1 MTTSP
6 APRSRTALS
15 TAVLHTERVTPA
27 VIRLV
32 LGGGDLTRF
41 RAAPFTDSYVKIVFL
56 ESGVSYPRPL
66 DLAAVRE
73 QLPAEHQPR
82 LRTYTVR
89 DWDDASCRLTLDIVT
104 HGDVGLAGPW
114 AQTLEPGDE
123 VLIVG
128 PGGEYAPDPTADWH
142 LLVGDESALPAIA
155 VALEALPADAVA
167 HAFLEVPGPADELPL
182 AGPSGAHVTWVHR
195 HTGTPQNSRPV
206 GELLVDAV
214 TGLQFPTGRVHAFVH
229 GEAGFVKEL
238 RRLLRIERGIPREQL
253 SISGYWRAGADD
265 EGWRSAKREWNAEV
279 EAAER
284 AAGVA

>member
-1 MTTSP
+1 MTTNPRP

-15 TAVLHTERVTPA
+15 TSVLHTERITPA

-32 LGGGDLTRF
+32 LGGGDLTGF

-89 DWDDASCRLTLDIVT
+89 DWDDATCSLTLDIVT

-114 AQTLEPGDE
+114 AQALAPGDE
-123 VLIVG
+123 VLLVG

-142 LLVGDESALPAIA
+142 LFVGDESALPAIA
-155 VALEALPADAVA
+155 VALAALPAEAVA
-167 HAFLEVPGPADELPL
+167 YAFLEVPGAADELPL
-182 AGPSGAHVTWVHR
+182 AGPTGAHVTWVHR
-195 HTGTPQNSRPV
+195 DSRPV

-238 RRLLRIERGIPREQL
+238 RRLLRIERAIPREQL